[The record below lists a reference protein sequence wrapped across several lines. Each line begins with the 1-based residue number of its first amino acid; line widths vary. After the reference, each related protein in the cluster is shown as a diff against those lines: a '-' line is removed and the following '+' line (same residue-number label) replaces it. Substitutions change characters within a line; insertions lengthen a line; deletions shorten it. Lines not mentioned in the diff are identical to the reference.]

1 MVKTQPKESRSTRGL
16 KVMLYFKYF
25 KMNLKKIAQYRLSLL
40 LSLIAQTLTATMALL
55 TIYFLFDRF
64 NVVQGWTFTQVS
76 LSYAV
81 VYLCFSFVE
90 CFFRGI
96 DRFAILVKTGQL
108 DGFLVKPRGVL
119 TQALSCEV
127 EFSKLGRIL
136 VGIAV
141 LTYSCCIQ
149 PFAWTLPKIIVL
161 LLMILC
167 GIVMFLSLFL
177 IGAAVSIYTVEGIEA
192 MNILTDGGRE
202 LCQYPV
208 NIYGNFVQKLFTYI
222 IPFACFNYL
231 PMMYL
236 FDMPGVTLFGNILS
250 PLYGLLFFIPAYL
263 LFKVALK
270 KYTSTGS

>member
-1 MVKTQPKESRSTRGL
+1 
-16 KVMLYFKYF
+16 MLYFKYF

-40 LSLIAQTLTATMALL
+40 LSLIAQTLTASMALL

-64 NVVQGWTFTQVS
+64 KIVQGWTFQQVS

-81 VYLCFSFVE
+81 VYLCFSFTE

-96 DRFAILVKTGQL
+96 DHFPLLVKSGQL

-136 VGIAV
+136 VGVVV
-141 LTYSCCIQ
+141 LIYSCCIQ
-149 PFAWTLPKIIVL
+149 PFVWTPLKITVL
-161 LLMILC
+161 LLMLIC
-167 GIVMFLSLFL
+167 GVVMFLSLFL
-177 IGAAVSIYTVEGIEA
+177 IGASVSIFTVEGIEA

-208 NIYGNFVQKLFTYI
+208 NIYGKFVQNLFTYI

-231 PMMYL
+231 PMMFI
-236 FDMPGVTLFGNILS
+236 FDMPNVTLFGNILS
-250 PLYGLLFFIPAYL
+250 PLYGMLFFIPAYL
-263 LFKVALK
+263 LFRFALK